1 MCAEELPPFPWLGW
15 RFGRRFVCSL
25 SAASPTRT
33 ARPAPHAC
41 RPCPA
46 CAPPCAPSV
55 TRTPR
60 YYYLV
65 TMGDG
70 LGTRYLLSRQSVDG
84 CTCVGTSW
92 RVLAHPAHAFHAVFM
107 LVRAMHYALS
117 TGNLPLRETSRES
130 PSIHAG
136 LRHMGLC
143 VSSSVYAGLRGV
155 GLGGPCVSCGL
166 G

>member
-1 MCAEELPPFPWLGW
+1 MAGLEIWPTVCLFTFGGLPHPH
-15 RFGRRFVCSL
+15 R
-25 SAASPTRT
+25 AT
-33 ARPAPHAC
+33 RPARVSPLSC
-41 RPCPA
+41 MR
-46 CAPPCAPSV
+46 PPCAPSV

-143 VSSSVYAGLRGV
+143 VSGSVYAGLRGV